1 MLSKHFVEW
10 RFNKMHWGY
19 KIPNFIIKGS
29 SPIFPPPLTHVSN
42 LSLTGKFPSLR
53 KQMAVVPIFKKG
65 NKI

>member
-1 MLSKHFVEW
+1 
-10 RFNKMHWGY
+10 MHWGD